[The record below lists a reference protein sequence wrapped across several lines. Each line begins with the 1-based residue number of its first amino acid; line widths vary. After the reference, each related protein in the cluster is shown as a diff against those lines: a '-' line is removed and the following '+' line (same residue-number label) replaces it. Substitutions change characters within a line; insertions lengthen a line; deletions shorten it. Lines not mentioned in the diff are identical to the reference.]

1 MIQSTLPVLLFSFAA
16 GMACAQTAQWHGIA
30 FSGLADGYYSY
41 NNNHSSSGLNQLYTF
56 DDKTDQWD
64 LNLLKATASEAP
76 TPVGFRVD
84 LGLGRAMEIMH
95 APSPDP
101 SFFNYVEQAYVSLK
115 PKQWKGFEADFGDF
129 VTSAGAEVIET
140 KDDWNYSRSLL
151 FTLAIP
157 FYHFGV
163 RTSMPVGS
171 GVTVGLQLVNGWNEI
186 VDTHGNNMQTVGITA
201 VLTRKMF
208 TWSDTYYTGPQY
220 TNVTKGNRS
229 LYDTTL
235 LLTPWTKFN
244 AYLNF
249 DYGRQHGLLSGLN
262 HWEGIAVA
270 ARYQLNRHFAISPR
284 VEYYDDAT
292 GFTTGARQRL
302 HEVTLTGE
310 YKVIRG
316 FLARI
321 EYRHDGSDI
330 PFYTRGNAEAPAKT
344 QSTVS
349 AGLIAYFPAPQ

>member
-1 MIQSTLPVLLFSFAA
+1 MIQSSFSVLLFSLGA
-16 GMACAQTAQWHGIA
+16 GMICAQTAQWHGVD

-41 NNNHSSSGLNQLYTF
+41 NHNDPSSGLNQFYTF

-64 LNLLKATASEAP
+64 LNLLKATVNKDP
-76 TPVGFRVD
+76 DPIGFRVD
-84 LGLGRAMEIMH
+84 VGLGRAMEIMH
-95 APSPDP
+95 TPSPDP

-115 PKQWKGFEADFGDF
+115 PKHWKGFEADFGDF

-186 VDTHGNNMQTVGITA
+186 VDKHGNNMQTVGITA
-201 VLTRKMF
+201 ALARKMF
-208 TWSDTYYTGPQY
+208 TWSNTYYTGPQY
-220 TNVTKGNRS
+220 TSATKGNRG

-235 LLTPWTKFN
+235 LLTPWARFN
-244 AYLNF
+244 AYVNF
-249 DYGRQHGLLSGLN
+249 DYGRQHGLLSEVN

-270 ARYQLNRHFAISPR
+270 ARYQLGSHFAISPR

-292 GFTTGARQRL
+292 GFTTGAPQRL
-302 HEVTLTGE
+302 HEVT
-310 YKVIRG
+310 
-316 FLARI
+316 
-321 EYRHDGSDI
+321 
-330 PFYTRGNAEAPAKT
+330 
-344 QSTVS
+344 
-349 AGLIAYFPAPQ
+349 

>member
-1 MIQSTLPVLLFSFAA
+1 MIRNGFPVLLFSLST
-16 GMACAQTAQWHGIA
+16 GIVCAQTAQWHGVA

-41 NNNHSSSGLNQLYTF
+41 NYNHPSSGLNQLYTF

-64 LNLLKATASEAP
+64 LNLLKATATKSP
-76 TPVGFRVD
+76 RPIGFRAD
-84 LGLGRAMEIMH
+84 IGLGRAMEIMH
-95 APSPDP
+95 TPAPDP
-101 SFFNYVEQAYVSLK
+101 PFFNHVEQAYVSLK
-115 PKQWKGFEADFGDF
+115 PKRWKGFEADFGDF

-140 KDDWNYSRSLL
+140 SDDWNYSRSLL

-163 RTSMPVGS
+163 RTSMPIGS
-171 GVTVGLQLVNGWNEI
+171 SVTVGLQLVNGWNKI

-201 VLTRKMF
+201 VLSGKTV
-208 TWSDTYYTGPQY
+208 TWSNAFYTGPQY
-220 TNVTKGNRS
+220 TSATQGNRS

-235 LLTPWTKFN
+235 LLAPWAKFK
-244 AYLNF
+244 AYVNF
-249 DYGRQHGLLSGLN
+249 DYGRQQGLLSGMN

-270 ARYQLNRHFAISPR
+270 ARYELSGHFAISPR

-292 GFTTGARQRL
+292 GFTTGVPQHL

-316 FLARI
+316 FLARL
-321 EYRHDGSDI
+321 EYRRDASNSAYYSRENSGVL
-330 PFYTRGNAEAPAKT
+330 GKT
-344 QSTVS
+344 QTTLS
-349 AGLIAYFPAPQ
+349 AGLVAYFPARR